1 MYEVELKVPADHGPV
16 RERLA
21 DLDAERER
29 VVRQVDTYY
38 DAPDR
43 SFAETDEALRV
54 RRETAAEAPVTVGT
68 AGDDPEEWTTVELT
82 YKGPKVDESS
92 KTRVEHETT
101 VGDGAATDAVLQGL
115 RYDPAATVEKA
126 RERYA
131 VPAGHVTLDAVADL
145 GTFVEVETT
154 VEDEAAVPP
163 ARDDLVDL
171 LGRLGLDPD
180 DSIRTSYLGLLLE
193 A

>member
-1 MYEVELKVPADHGPV
+1 MYEVELKVRADHGPV

-21 DLDAERER
+21 DMDAERER

-54 RRETAAEAPVTVGT
+54 RRETPADPPVTADSV
-68 AGDDPEEWTTVELT
+68 DDPEEWATVELT
-82 YKGPKVDESS
+82 YKGPKVDEES

-101 VGDGAATDAVLQGL
+101 VGDGAATDALLQGL
-115 RYDPAATVEKA
+115 RYEPAATVEKA

-131 VPAGHVTLDAVADL
+131 LPAGHVTLDAVTDL

-154 VEDEAAVPP
+154 VEREAAVPD
-163 ARDDLVDL
+163 ARDDMVAL
-171 LGRLGLDPD
+171 LRRLDLDPD
-180 DSIRTSYLGLLLE
+180 EGIRTSYLGLLLE
-193 A
+193 R